1 MRSHRKAGPGRVV
14 ALAVAAV
21 LGLGGLAGCGG
32 GEGTSTSC
40 TLNACTV
47 TFDRGVD
54 TSVSVLGIDARLVD
68 VQGDQV
74 VLDVEGTSVTV
85 PADGSAEVEGFRV
98 EVQDVTAE
106 QVVVRVARA

>member
-1 MRSHRKAGPGRVV
+1 MSDVRTTFVLSVAQRAIVLVATVLVGAG
-14 ALAVAAV
+14 A
-21 LGLGGLAGCGG
+21 LAGCGG

-68 VQGDQV
+68 VQ
-74 VLDVEGTSVTV
+74 
-85 PADGSAEVEGFRV
+85 
-98 EVQDVTAE
+98 
-106 QVVVRVARA
+106 